1 MLLRH
6 VSLSPRFLTLL
17 PSGGGQGGLVVQSF
31 RKIPRRRS
39 EPNRLSLGTPCSSF
53 YVGSQRNVS
62 CPSVE
67 IVRSSTRQLQN
78 KETLCIYGNRII
90 SLFIENSLERGGGRK
105 GGGREKEKQKNI
117 ARGGKFPKYFHYV
130 IPVLNVSSMLEVV
143 FNGFGIIFGT
153 RSLNLIF

>member
-78 KETLCIYGNRII
+78 KETLCIYGNRVI
-90 SLFIENSLERGGGRK
+90 SLFIENSLERGGGEEGRGERK
-105 GGGREKEKQKNI
+105 RKIEKHR
-117 ARGGKFPKYFHYV
+117 ARRKISK
-130 IPVLNVSSMLEVV
+130 V
-143 FNGFGIIFGT
+143 F
-153 RSLNLIF
+153 SLRDPCS